1 MTRWEESADII
12 FKNGIIFNPYTCEW
26 LNEDF
31 AVRNGIIIGTGPGYT
46 GKEEVDLKSSYV
58 CPGFIDAHVHIE
70 SSLLTPYEYARLVM
84 QHGTT
89 TVVADPHEIANVCGI
104 AGIEYMLQAHGEQPL
119 DIMVMLPSC
128 VPATPIDEC
137 AKTLTADLL
146 RHFVNRDGVLG
157 LGEMMNVPGV
167 LSEDPLV
174 MEKLTLTSIRD
185 GHAPFLTGPM
195 LDQYIAT
202 GLQSDH
208 ETTVIN
214 EGKEKLQK
222 GMFLFI
228 REGSTERN
236 LHTLIPLVNACS
248 SNRCSFCT
256 DDRHADMLVT
266 SGHIDDCIRKAIGEG
281 CEPELAYRMATLSP
295 AERFRLYDRGAISPG
310 RIADFCV
317 IGDIKTCTVQTTY
330 KNGKLVLPEQFRTE
344 KTHTLKNWPF
354 HAKTPTPDD
363 IRINGS
369 GTARVVRIQE
379 GQIGTK
385 AEYIQLSSEDIPDLK
400 RDILKIVVVSRYYPE
415 NIGVGLVQGLGL
427 TRGAMASSVSHD
439 SHNIIAVGTS
449 DNEIISAIASVVKN
463 KGAMVAMD
471 GNEEVCLPLSLAG
484 LMSEL
489 PYEDVHSGLES
500 IHHLTTA
507 CGAIKDPF
515 MYLSFLALSVI
526 PELRVTTKG
535 VFDVNL
541 FSNVPIFMD
550 EEKSAQI

>member
-1 MTRWEESADII
+1 MARWEESADII

-26 LNEDF
+26 VNEDF
-31 AVRNGIIIGTGPGYT
+31 AVRDGIIIGTGPGYS
-46 GKEEVDLKSSYV
+46 GKEEIDLKSAYV
-58 CPGFIDAHVHIE
+58 SPGFIDAHVHIE

-84 QHGTT
+84 EHGTT
-89 TVVADPHEIANVCGI
+89 TVIADPHEIGNVCGT
-104 AGIEYMLQAHGEQPL
+104 AGIEYMLQAHRQQPL
-119 DIMVMLPSC
+119 DILIMLPSC
-128 VPATPIDEC
+128 VPATPFDEC
-137 AKTLTADLL
+137 STALTADLL
-146 RHFVNRDGVLG
+146 RPFIGQEGVLG

-167 LSEDPLV
+167 LSHDPLV
-174 MEKLTLTSIRD
+174 MDKIALTPIRD
-185 GHAPFLTGPM
+185 GHAPYLTGPM

-208 ETTVIN
+208 ETCVIN
-214 EGKEKLQK
+214 EGVEKIQK
-222 GMFLFI
+222 GIFLFI

-248 SNRCSFCT
+248 SSRCSFCT

-317 IGDIKTCTVQTTY
+317 IDDIKKCTIQTTY
-330 KNGKLVLPEQFRTE
+330 KNGKLVLPEHFRIE
-344 KTHTLKNWPF
+344 KTHSLKNCPF
-354 HAKTPTPDD
+354 HAKTPSPED
-363 IRINGS
+363 IRITGS

-400 RDILKIVVVSRYYPE
+400 RDILKIVVVSRYYPD

-449 DNEIISAIASVVKN
+449 DSEIISAIASVVKN
-463 KGAMVAMD
+463 KGAIVARD

-489 PYEDVHSGLES
+489 PYENVHNSLER
-500 IHHLTTA
+500 IHDLTTA
-507 CGAIKDPF
+507 CGAIRDPF

-526 PELRVTTKG
+526 PELRVTTRG

-541 FSNVPIFMD
+541 FSNVPIFID
-550 EEKSAQI
+550 EEKPAHS